1 VGQQARLV
9 QGKARMTG
17 EEEILDDMGYKTIMR
32 PAVICS
38 DPDQLVQLVLQEWG
52 MNPHT
57 SVVLTGMDD
66 GQGFCKVAVVFLD
79 SESDK
84 ENNG

>member
-1 VGQQARLV
+1 
-9 QGKARMTG
+9 M
-17 EEEILDDMGYKTIMR
+17 
-32 PAVICS
+32 ICS
-38 DPDQLVQLVLQEWG
+38 DPDQLVQLVLQERG

-79 SESDK
+79 TESDK
-84 ENNG
+84 ENKGRAKYSEVKKNIKIL

>member
-1 VGQQARLV
+1 
-9 QGKARMTG
+9 
-17 EEEILDDMGYKTIMR
+17 
-32 PAVICS
+32 
-38 DPDQLVQLVLQEWG
+38 

-79 SESDK
+79 TESDK
-84 ENNG
+84 ENKGRAKYSEVKKNLKIL

>member
-1 VGQQARLV
+1 
-9 QGKARMTG
+9 M
-17 EEEILDDMGYKTIMR
+17 
-32 PAVICS
+32 ICS
-38 DPDQLVQLVLQEWG
+38 DPDQLVQLVLQEG

-79 SESDK
+79 TESDK
-84 ENNG
+84 ENKGRAKYSEVKKNLKIL

>member
-1 VGQQARLV
+1 
-9 QGKARMTG
+9 M
-17 EEEILDDMGYKTIMR
+17 
-32 PAVICS
+32 ICS
-38 DPDQLVQLVLQEWG
+38 DPDQLVQLVLQEG

-79 SESDK
+79 TESDK
-84 ENNG
+84 ENKGRAKYSEVKKNIKIL